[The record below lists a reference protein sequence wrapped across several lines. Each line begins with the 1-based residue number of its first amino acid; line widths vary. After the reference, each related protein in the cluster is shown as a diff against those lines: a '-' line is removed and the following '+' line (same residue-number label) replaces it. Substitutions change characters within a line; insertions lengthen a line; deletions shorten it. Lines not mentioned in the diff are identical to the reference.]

1 VRLEDQPALSCS
13 SPPYLR
19 PVHALVSARRDEAG
33 NAAHYVSSVTSIV
46 HWQSKLAIGPSLRHG
61 KHLFRPILLCNAKQS
76 VAASRLS
83 DHDVEVSWS
92 HRLEFFEKNFVVSL
106 PRPMWAQQLVE

>member
-33 NAAHYVSSVTSIV
+33 NAAHSIV
-46 HWQSKLAIGPSLRHG
+46 VY
-61 KHLFRPILLCNAKQS
+61 FRKTLLI
-76 VAASRLS
+76 
-83 DHDVEVSWS
+83 E
-92 HRLEFFEKNFVVSL
+92 
-106 PRPMWAQQLVE
+106 P